1 MGDIYETFVKGG
13 YFRVDLTE
21 DLSVL
26 SLNTLYFDAQRASE
40 LDSGYSGYEQ
50 MFWLEQ

>member
-1 MGDIYETFVKGG
+1 MEDIHKTFIKGG

-21 DLSVL
+21 ELSVL
-26 SLNTLYFDAQRASE
+26 SLNTLYFDALRASE